1 MDYGIKT
8 VPLPETN
15 SFFMSENTTISP
27 YTTLAQEAI
36 QLLKQLISTQSFSRE
51 EEGTAALIEA
61 FLTQKGIPFHRKK
74 NNIWAYNQHFDA
86 SKPSILLNS
95 HHDTVKPNPSWTLNP
110 LEPLVEDGKLY
121 GLGSNDAGGCLTS
134 LIVTF
139 CHFYNNPSLSH
150 NVILA
155 ATAEEEIS
163 GREGLEM
170 IIDDLPPIEFA
181 IVGEPTEMHL
191 AVAEKG
197 LLVLDCVAH
206 GKSGH
211 AAREEGENAIYKA
224 IQDIEWI
231 RNYRFEK
238 VSPTL
243 GPIKMSVT
251 IINAGSQHNVV
262 PDTCKFTVDVR
273 VTEQYTLEEIIDTI
287 RQHIQS
293 EVQPRSIRLRPSSIP
308 LAHPIVQ
315 AGIKLGRH
323 TYGSPTTSDQALID
337 CPSLKMGPGH
347 SGRSHTANEFV
358 YLHEIEEGIAQYIK
372 MLEDVIVE
380 K

>member
-1 MDYGIKT
+1 MRQTKPI
-8 VPLPETN
+8 
-15 SFFMSENTTISP
+15 FMSETSTISSP
-27 YTTLAQEAI
+27 ATLAQEAI
-36 QLLKQLISTQSFSRE
+36 QLLKQLIATQSFSKE
-51 EEGTAALIEA
+51 EEETAALIEA
-61 FLTQKGIPFHRKK
+61 FLTRKGIPFQRKK
-74 NNIWAYNQHFDA
+74 NNIWAFNRFFDPK
-86 SKPSILLNS
+86 KPTVLLNS

-110 LEPLVEDGKLY
+110 YEPLVQDGKLF
-121 GLGSNDAGGCLTS
+121 GLGSNDAGGPLTS

-139 CHFYNNPSLSH
+139 CHFYDNPHLTH
-150 NVILA
+150 NVALA

-170 IIDDLPPIEFA
+170 IVDDLPPIAFA

-197 LLVLDCVAH
+197 LLVLDCIAH

-224 IQDIEWI
+224 IQDIQWI
-231 RNYRFEK
+231 TNYKFPK

-262 PDTCKFTVDVR
+262 PDTCKFTIDVR
-273 VTEQYTLEEIIDTI
+273 VTEQYTLEEIIETI
-287 RQHIQS
+287 RQNIQS
-293 EVQPRSIRLRPSSIP
+293 EIHPRSIRLRPSSI
-308 LAHPIVQ
+308 AIEHPIVQ
-315 AGIKLGRH
+315 AGLKLGR
-323 TYGSPTTSDQALID
+323 TAYGSPTTSDQALLD

-347 SGRSHTANEFV
+347 SERSHTANEFI
-358 YLHEIEEGIAQYIK
+358 YLHEIEQGVAQYIK
-372 MLEDVIVE
+372 MLEEVIL
-380 K
+380 

>member
-1 MDYGIKT
+1 MS
-8 VPLPETN
+8 ETN
-15 SFFMSENTTISP
+15 MTLSP
-27 YTTLAQEAI
+27 NALAQEAI
-36 QLLKQLISTQSFSRE
+36 ALLKQLISTQSFSRE

-61 FLTQKGIPFHRKK
+61 FFQRKGIPFHRKK
-74 NNIWAYNQHFDA
+74 NNIWAYNRYFDA
-86 SKPSILLNS
+86 SKPTVLLNS

-110 LEPLVEDGKLY
+110 YEPLEKDGKLF
-121 GLGSNDAGGCLTS
+121 GLGSNDAGGSLCS

-139 CHFYNNPSLSH
+139 CYFYDNPNLTY
-150 NVILA
+150 NVVMA

-163 GREGLEM
+163 GREGLEL
-170 IIDDLPPIEFA
+170 IVPDLPPIDFA

-197 LLVLDCVAH
+197 LLVLDCIAH

-224 IQDIEWI
+224 IDDIQWI
-231 RNYRFEK
+231 RSYQYPK

-251 IINAGSQHNVV
+251 IVNAGTQHNVV
-262 PDTCKFTVDVR
+262 PDSCKFTIDVR
-273 VTEQYTLEEIIDTI
+273 VTDQYTLEEIIDI
-287 RQHIQS
+287 INKNIKS
-293 EVQPRSIRLRPSSIP
+293 EIAARSIRLRPSSIP
-308 LAHPIVQ
+308 MEHPIVQ
-315 AGIKLGRH
+315 AGVRLGRN

-347 SGRSHTANEFV
+347 SGRSHTADEFI
-358 YLHEIEEGIAQYIK
+358 YLHEIEEGIVQYIK
-372 MLEDVIVE
+372 MLEEVIL
-380 K
+380 